1 MRLALRTFI
10 CTSLVVCSTSAMGAE
25 SGSKWW
31 PFGGKQDVV
40 VAPPANAAPA
50 LPPLAN
56 SQPSSPGLST
66 LSNGPVQHEVLRPQD
81 STTSSTSSSWFHL
94 PKWASSSS
102 SAPAA
107 KPAAPSSRNAWAGPA
122 VKPAKPTMTQSMK
135 NGANKVADSTKSAY
149 HKTVAALTPSTKT
162 KAPAAAKPPQVAR
175 RDVDPPFWKRMFGAK
190 EPELQQPQT
199 VPQWMAQKRL
209 DP

>member
-1 MRLALRTFI
+1 MRFALRTFI
-10 CTSLVVCSTSAMGAE
+10 CTSLVVCATSAIGAE

-40 VAPPANAAPA
+40 VPPPNAAPA

-56 SQPSSPGLST
+56 SQPSSTAVGT

-81 STTSSTSSSWFHL
+81 PPT
-94 PKWASSSS
+94 SSSS
-102 SAPAA
+102 SSWLHWPWS
-107 KPAAPSSRNAWAGPA
+107 KSSSTTAQKSTSNRNAWAQQA
-122 VKPAKPTMTQSMK
+122 QPAKPTMTQSMK
-135 NGANKVADSTKSAY
+135 NGAHKVADSTKSAY
-149 HKTVAALTPSTKT
+149 HKTVAALTPGSKT
-162 KAPAAAKPPQVAR
+162 KAAPAPAAKPPQVAR
-175 RDVDPPFWKRMFGAK
+175 RDVDPPFWKRMLGAK
-190 EPELQQPQT
+190 QPELQQPQT